1 MPFKHSHG
9 GHRARLRARFQKASD
24 SLEDHELLELLL
36 FYAIP
41 QKDTNGL
48 AHDLLNRFGS
58 FRNILN
64 ADLSQLSKV
73 PGMGE
78 VSSQLFPVL
87 QELIR
92 RYLREQLS
100 TWELKYY
107 DPKYIG
113 GICLPKFFN
122 KKEEHVL
129 ALALDSNF
137 EIVAEKEIGAGDLMS
152 SPIDIVQFSDFV
164 HKHKPCRIVVAHNHP
179 SGFAL
184 PSEDDYKTT
193 DFLRQYV
200 ASCGTRLLDHL
211 IFDGRGDFV
220 SLGDSDQMDGKNR
233 FYYEVRQV
241 ESESTGEVR
250 FVINE
255 KLMVADIMTKKQTL
269 KNNT

>member
-9 GHRARLRARFQKASD
+9 GHRARLRARFQKAPD

-58 FRNILN
+58 FRNIVN
-64 ADLSQLSKV
+64 ADASKLSDV

-78 VSSQLFPVL
+78 VSSQLFPVI
-87 QELIR
+87 QELIQ

-100 TWELKYY
+100 TRSLKYY

-113 GICLPKFFN
+113 GLCLSKFFN
-122 KKEEHVL
+122 KREEHVF

-184 PSEDDYKTT
+184 PSEEDYKTT
-193 DFLRQYV
+193 DFLRGYV

-220 SLGDSDQMDGKNR
+220 SLGDSKQMDGKNR
-233 FYYEVRQV
+233 FYYEVRQ
-241 ESESTGEVR
+241 EKDKGTGEVH
-250 FVINE
+250 FVITE
-255 KLMVADIMTKKQTL
+255 QLLVSDILTKDQTL
-269 KNNT
+269 EDNT